1 MLFRSGEVDQ
11 VFSGVTR
18 EGALAQARTE
28 AERRAVE
35 AGASRRGLKVVE
47 MEDIPLSY
55 LPGDARRVRV
65 RVIGDIGEDRDP
77 AR

>member
-1 MLFRSGEVDQ
+1 VSGEVDQ
-11 VFSGVTR
+11 VFSGISR
-18 EGALAQARTE
+18 DLALAAAQRE

-35 AGASRRGLKVVE
+35 AGASHRGLKMVE

-65 RVIGDIGEDRDP
+65 RVIGDIGEG
-77 AR
+77 